1 MMRIG
6 ELRKAGSHSQK
17 PEVPASLP
25 ALPCL
30 SGRLV
35 NRALSSLPGGASSSA
50 APPSAPRDAQTKT
63 APQVT
68 CLTSLQLGP
77 SLHLAHRARSPAR
90 PTRLLA
96 CLLACL
102 PAGKRRAGWLGSE
115 ATRATRQPIG
125 LGEQQPETRA
135 TRDTLPASALGL
147 RSADP
152 GWWRLGLEAR
162 NCQAASAKVGGAA
175 VAGELGPLVTCAA
188 APWSPAARGPS

>member
-96 CLLACL
+96 CLLACPRGRGA
-102 PAGKRRAGWLGSE
+102 PAGWALKPPVRLDSPSGSE
-115 ATRATRQPIG
+115 SNSQKLERH
-125 LGEQQPETRA
+125 ETLCR
-135 TRDTLPASALGL
+135 PAPSG
-147 RSADP
+147 
-152 GWWRLGLEAR
+152 
-162 NCQAASAKVGGAA
+162 
-175 VAGELGPLVTCAA
+175 CAA
-188 APWSPAARGPS
+188 RILGGGGSAWRPEIARRHQLRLVARRWRGSLGHW